1 MFKFNSYVGISKPR
15 PGRDRAHIVP
25 NKSKTSTGRAAM
37 CKNKITLSSF
47 ITAFEQCSQSC
58 VSVRL
63 SAELPSSSCSRENNI
78 SNAISSGG
86 SGGVGERKNRIYK
99 MHAKLFK
106 SGRIMTDC
114 LLHARLNV
122 YVRTYLVVCAWHYSV
137 WKTRVCRLSAR
148 SMAMPVVVIVYL
160 GFTLY

>member
-1 MFKFNSYVGISKPR
+1 MQSVLCVR
-15 PGRDRAHIVP
+15 PSVCP
-25 NKSKTSTGRAAM
+25 QNYLVVVVVVKTTFPTRYLLAEAAALE
-37 CKNKITLSSF
+37 K
-47 ITAFEQCSQSC
+47 E
-58 VSVRL
+58 
-63 SAELPSSSCSRENNI
+63 
-78 SNAISSGG
+78 
-86 SGGVGERKNRIYK
+86 KNRIYK

-160 GFTLY
+160 GFTLYWCQEEEDGWYYSTSTYEPIAFSTLKPFVNGQV